1 MSAKVSLR
9 VFQTY
14 CLRVV
19 SVDIKVFQHTSVHT
33 EHIFETD
40 FYPTSA
46 TNFWSV
52 ATKGAIDRFKRHNLG
67 VGTVVQVV
75 CGRQLWYLFR
85 RRGGDGRIST
95 LKDWHP
101 DYITNRHE
109 WNADLVVLEPGN
121 ALYVLPVIP
130 VICCTC

>member
-19 SVDIKVFQHTSVHT
+19 SVDIKAFQHTSVHT

-101 DYITNRHE
+101 II
-109 WNADLVVLEPGN
+109 
-121 ALYVLPVIP
+121 LPTDMNGMLI
-130 VICCTC
+130 